1 MLRFR
6 LEKVSGMRAAVW
18 KLQEPGT
25 RVCVNMDLK
34 SSAEI
39 SGSVDTEEVGE
50 KAMTSRAHTVYTY
63 RLPIPSVET
72 TVQCM

>member
-34 SSAEI
+34 SSAEL

-50 KAMTSRAHTVYTY
+50 RAMTSRAQSYTVY
-63 RLPIPSVET
+63 LPSV
-72 TVQCM
+72 

>member
-25 RVCVNMDLK
+25 RVCVTMDLK
-34 SSAEI
+34 SSAEL
-39 SGSVDTEEVGE
+39 SGSAHTEEVDV
-50 KAMTSRAHTVYTY
+50 RAIATRKHTLTVY
-63 RLPIPSVET
+63 PAFET
-72 TVQCM
+72 AVQ